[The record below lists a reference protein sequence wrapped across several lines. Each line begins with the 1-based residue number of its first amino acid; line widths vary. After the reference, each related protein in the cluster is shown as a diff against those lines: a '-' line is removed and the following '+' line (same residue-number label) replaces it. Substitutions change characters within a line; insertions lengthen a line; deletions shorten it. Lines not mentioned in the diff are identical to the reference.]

1 MKRLVSCP
9 HCSSAGH
16 RRCCDVVAGACCI
29 VVAVAFVVASGPAFV
44 VVGVPSDQQRY

>member
-1 MKRLVSCP
+1 MKWLVNCP
-9 HCSSAGH
+9 CCSSVNH
-16 RRCCDVVAGACCI
+16 QRCCDVDAYCI